1 MGDATIIINNSYN
14 WLSISYVSN
23 WVGYQLTSAIL
34 VENKCYKL
42 PFLQSDSVRLR
53 YNLCKVAK
61 LKRDRA
67 RALNR
72 RPSECEMHI

>member
-1 MGDATIIINNSYN
+1 MLLLLLLIIAAID
-14 WLSISYVSN
+14 WVFLMFH
-23 WVGYQLTSAIL
+23 WVGYQLTSAIP

-42 PFLQSDSVRLR
+42 PFLQSDSVRCR
-53 YNLCKVAK
+53 HNLCKVAK

>member
-1 MGDATIIINNSYN
+1 MLLLLLIIATID
-14 WLSISYVSN
+14 WAFLMFH